1 MAYPALFPRAQF
13 GLHSEPKAR
22 GCKWIARRIGPASA
36 SGHFDNRGCL
46 LGSVLHLTSRTAFAT
61 RDKPFHGEDGP
72 ISSTMTASLEAKRAD
87 QPFQFMAASYLIR
100 IGAEPVQTLGEL
112 AKSLRSC
119 PQASIFYHTFQS
131 LEAHHYTSF
140 SSDFAQWAL
149 TACSEAALAEQL
161 AIVDLREIVSLEALR
176 GILADIVS
184 DYLKEHPQ
192 AAERPAFEAFYFC
205 EAREV
210 TVPSG
215 SPAWTL
221 TELAEGIRH
230 LGHQSLHYHFI
241 NSRLRLQ
248 LQTNDFSYWIER
260 SLNHPWLAARL
271 NRIDF
276 YNNTLDELRQD
287 ILDVLEPPESR

>member
-1 MAYPALFPRAQF
+1 
-13 GLHSEPKAR
+13 
-22 GCKWIARRIGPASA
+22 
-36 SGHFDNRGCL
+36 
-46 LGSVLHLTSRTAFAT
+46 
-61 RDKPFHGEDGP
+61 
-72 ISSTMTASLEAKRAD
+72 MTVSLEAKRAE

-100 IGAEPVQTLGEL
+100 IGAQPVQTLGEL
-112 AKSLRSC
+112 ANSLQIGPRE
-119 PQASIFYHTFQS
+119 SIFYHTFQS

-149 TACSEAALAEQL
+149 TACNEAALAEKL
-161 AIVDLREIVSLEALR
+161 AIADLREIVSLEDLR
-176 GILADIVS
+176 GILVQIVR

-192 AAERPAFEAFYFC
+192 AAERRAFEAFYFC

-221 TELAEGIRH
+221 AELAEGIRH

-248 LQTNDFSYWIER
+248 LKTNDFSYWIEH

-276 YNNTLDELRQD
+276 YNDTLDDLRQD
-287 ILDVLEPPESR
+287 ILAILEPQEGR